1 MVPMTVAV
9 LERGSSAIGNR
20 IGLLVR
26 VDNRCKVYLPGVN
39 LFSQDWC
46 NSDAYVSVKI
56 SNNKDWTYSEGFAGS
71 IMTASF
77 DLSSTTR
84 YA

>member
-26 VDNRCKVYLPGVN
+26 VDNRCKVYLPESICSLRTGAT
-39 LFSQDWC
+39 LMPM
-46 NSDAYVSVKI
+46 SV
-56 SNNKDWTYSEGFAGS
+56 
-71 IMTASF
+71 
-77 DLSSTTR
+77 
-84 YA
+84 